1 VSPRLAKAL
10 RVLGFAAYAIAMAA
24 VFVLTAYA
32 SFSLFVRSGATR
44 VPEIEG
50 LRRDEA
56 RGVLADSGLRLA
68 LAEGGRYDAEVPTGR
83 LLAQLPAPSTLV
95 KRGATVTATVS
106 LGPQRL
112 EAPELTG
119 KSLQSAQ
126 VTAAAGGVTMGRIL
140 SIYRD
145 GAAPNT
151 VVVQSPEPGELLP
164 PEGMVDVLL
173 ARAGSAQRF
182 VMPDLVYRDYE
193 TVRRFFDRTGVR
205 LGRVTFEV
213 YEGTREGMILRQFP
227 LAGHPLTRRD
237 AISLVVAAPADALG
251 DGDGLTG
258 AGRPSRPTAGGPAD
272 AAPSP
277 TPPASGSGP

>member
-1 VSPRLAKAL
+1 MPSRLGRAL
-10 RVLGFAAYAIAMAA
+10 RILGFAAYAIAAAA
-24 VFVLTAYA
+24 VFILTAYA

-56 RGVLADSGLRLA
+56 RSLLADSGLRLA
-68 LAEGGRYDAEVPTGR
+68 LAEGGRYDAEVPAGR
-83 LLAQLPAPSTLV
+83 LLAQSPGPSTLV
-95 KRGATVTATVS
+95 KRGATVTAATS

-126 VTAAAGGVTMGRIL
+126 VTAAAGGVTVGRIL

-151 VVVQSPEPGELLP
+151 VVAQSPEPGELLA
-164 PEGMVDVLL
+164 PEGEVDVLL

-182 VMPDLVYRDYE
+182 VMPDLVYRDYD

-213 YEGTREGMILRQFP
+213 YEGAREGMILRQFP

-237 AISLVVAAPADALG
+237 AISLVVAASPEALG
-251 DGDGLTG
+251 DG
-258 AGRPSRPTAGGPAD
+258 AD
-272 AAPSP
+272 AAP
-277 TPPASGSGP
+277 AGAER